1 MSIEI
6 LPTLLLAKKTKN
18 TIKKIAASK
27 RLISII
33 ILTLNQQFGI
43 EKTTKSIPK
52 SLIRD
57 KLAYETEII
66 MVDGDSID
74 STQKLP
80 QKWAH
85 E

>member
-6 LPTLLLAKKTKN
+6 LPTLLLAKKTRS
-18 TIKKIAASK
+18 TIIKFAASK

-33 ILTLNQQFGI
+33 ILTLIQQFGI

-57 KLAYETEII
+57 KLGYETEII
-66 MVDGDSID
+66 MVNGDS
-74 STQKLP
+74 
-80 QKWAH
+80 
-85 E
+85 